1 MEKIKVLI
9 VDDSALV
16 RAALTKI
23 LSSDAQIEVVGT
35 APDAYIAR
43 EKIINLKPDVITL
56 DIEMPGMDGLTFLD
70 KLMKAHP
77 MPVVMISTCTYE
89 HGEMT
94 LKALSLGA
102 FDFVEKPSKGEK
114 IPELSYE
121 IINKVKKAAEC
132 SMQKFKTQLSIS
144 KKEENTN
151 TISKPINKNLIS
163 TNSTKLILLG
173 ASTGGTIAIE
183 TILRKLPYN
192 MPGMVIVQHMPAN
205 FTKAFA
211 ERLDSL
217 CEMRVKEAE
226 DGDVVYNNTVYI
238 APGGRQCYLDK
249 VMGHYSIRITDDEP
263 VNRHKPS
270 VDAMFFSA
278 IKHVGKNAVGVI
290 LTGMGKDGAEGM
302 LELKKAGVYN
312 IAQDEASSVV
322 FGMPREAIK
331 LGAVHEVISVDKI
344 ASKLISLCEQ

>member
-1 MEKIKVLI
+1 MDKVKVLI

-23 LSSDAQIEVVGT
+23 LSSDSGIEVVGT

-43 EKIINLKPDVITL
+43 EKIINLNPDVVTL
-56 DIEMPGMDGLTFLD
+56 DIEMPGMDGLTFLE

-77 MPVVMISTCTYE
+77 IPVVMISTCTYE

-94 LKALSLGA
+94 LKALNLGA
-102 FDFVEKPSKGEK
+102 FDFVEKPTSGEK
-114 IPELSYE
+114 IPELSDE

-132 SMQKFKTQLSIS
+132 SVHKFKTQIS
-144 KKEENTN
+144 LTKKEESVQTY
-151 TISKPINKNLIS
+151 SRPDNKNS
-163 TNSTKLILLG
+163 VSSNSTKLILLG

-183 TILRKLPYN
+183 TILKKLPYS

-211 ERLDSL
+211 ERLDTL
-217 CEMRVKEAE
+217 CQMKVKEAQ
-226 DGDVVYNNTVYI
+226 DGDIVCDNTVYI
-238 APGGRQCYLDK
+238 APGGKQCYLDK
-249 VMGHYSIRITDDEP
+249 VMGHYSIRVTDDAP

-270 VDAMFFSA
+270 VDAMFISA
-278 IKHVGKNAVGVI
+278 VKHVGKNTIGVI

-302 LELKKAGVYN
+302 LELKKAGTYN

-322 FGMPREAIK
+322 FGMPKEAIA
-331 LGAVHEVISVDKI
+331 LGAVHEVENIDKI
-344 ASKLISLCEQ
+344 AGRLISLCK